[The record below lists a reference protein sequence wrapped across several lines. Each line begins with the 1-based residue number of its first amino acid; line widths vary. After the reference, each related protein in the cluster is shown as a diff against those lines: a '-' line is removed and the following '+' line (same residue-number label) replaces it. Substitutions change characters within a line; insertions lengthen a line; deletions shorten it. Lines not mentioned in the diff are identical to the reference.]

1 MLPGGPG
8 VRVGIMLYP
17 GYVVPPY
24 RDSLL
29 AKIIAHAETW
39 NLALARLQRA
49 IDELEIGGLVTTASL
64 HKRLVRLG

>member
-1 MLPGGPG
+1 LPKSYSPYAARGPG

-29 AKIIAHAETW
+29 AKIIAHAET
-39 NLALARLQRA
+39 
-49 IDELEIGGLVTTASL
+49 
-64 HKRLVRLG
+64 

>member
-29 AKIIAHAETW
+29 AKIIAHAK
-39 NLALARLQRA
+39 
-49 IDELEIGGLVTTASL
+49 LEISRWRACNARSTSWKLEA
-64 HKRLVRLG
+64 

>member
-8 VRVGIMLYP
+8 VRVGIMLYS

-29 AKIIAHAETW
+29 AKIIAHAET
-39 NLALARLQRA
+39 
-49 IDELEIGGLVTTASL
+49 
-64 HKRLVRLG
+64 